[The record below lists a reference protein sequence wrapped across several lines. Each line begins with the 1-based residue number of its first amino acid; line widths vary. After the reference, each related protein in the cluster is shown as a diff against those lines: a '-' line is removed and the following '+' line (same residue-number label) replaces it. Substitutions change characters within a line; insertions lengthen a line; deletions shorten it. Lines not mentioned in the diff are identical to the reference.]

1 MNAAALLVALSC
13 TLSIVVFFV
22 GLGRFVGGS
31 GDQIAS
37 RLERFAS
44 RERGQASQQSAKAQK
59 PGRIATQVD
68 KELSRRGKSNDIA
81 AELARADL
89 KLTPGE
95 FLLVQVIAVIAA
107 AVIGAMVFRQLFMAI
122 PIGVVG
128 YFLPRAFVRFRQA
141 QRKRSFA
148 AQLPDAISLLA
159 NSLRSGYS
167 LPQSMELLSREM
179 QPPIADEFGR
189 VVREIGL
196 GLPFEQTMDNMVRRN
211 LNDDLDLTV
220 TAILV
225 NHEVGGNLSQ
235 VLEVIGHTVRERIRI
250 KGEIQVLTAQQQ
262 MSGYVVG
269 LMPFGLTF
277 FLFIINP
284 DYMGELF
291 HSLCGQLLACTAFS
305 MVGMAFVL
313 IRKIVNIEV

>member
-1 MNAAALLVALSC
+1 MNPAALGLALSC
-13 TLSIVVFFV
+13 MFSVIIFFF
-22 GLGRFVGGS
+22 GLARFVGGGNQQVS
-31 GDQIAS
+31 N
-37 RLERFAS
+37 RLERFAT
-44 RERGQASQQSAKAQK
+44 RPGATLPAASSKDQK
-59 PGRIATQVD
+59 RGRIAAEID
-68 KELSRRGKSNDIA
+68 KELSRRGRSNNIA

-95 FLLVQVIAVIAA
+95 FFLIQVLVIIVLGIT
-107 AVIGAMVFRQLFMAI
+107 GYLVFRQLVMALPMGI
-122 PIGVVG
+122 VG
-128 YFLPRAFVRFRQA
+128 YFLPRFYVRFRQGLR
-141 QRKRSFA
+141 QRTFYT
-148 AQLPDAISLLA
+148 QLPDAISLLA

-179 QPPIADEFGR
+179 QPPIATEFGR

-196 GLPFEQTMDNMVRRN
+196 GLPFEQAMENMVRRN
-211 LNDDLDLTV
+211 KNDDLDLTV

-235 VLEVIGHTVRERIRI
+235 VLEIIGHTIRERIRI
-250 KGEIQVLTAQQQ
+250 KGEIRIMTAQQQ
-262 MSGYVVG
+262 LSGYIVG

-277 FLFIINP
+277 FLFVINP

-291 HSLCGQLLACTAFS
+291 HSLCGQMLACTAFS
-305 MVGMAFVL
+305 FVGIAFVL